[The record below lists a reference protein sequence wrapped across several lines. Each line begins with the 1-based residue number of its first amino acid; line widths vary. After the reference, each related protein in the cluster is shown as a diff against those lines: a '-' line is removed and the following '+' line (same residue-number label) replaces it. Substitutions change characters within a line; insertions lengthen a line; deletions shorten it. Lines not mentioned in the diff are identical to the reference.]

1 MSGVR
6 VQQAL
11 LEAVKAALPEAAV
24 ELRAASPGHFALRV
38 TAEAFRGKSRVVQ
51 HQLVYAAIAHLMS
64 GDAPPVHAVD
74 RLECRTP

>member
-1 MSGVR
+1 MSVVR

-51 HQLVYAAIAHLMS
+51 HQLV
-64 GDAPPVHAVD
+64 
-74 RLECRTP
+74 